1 MVSIGRSRTRERGPE
16 TPVPGL
22 SSAAGCA
29 GARAAAASEGTS
41 VMALETARCRALVVL
56 LDGWAD
62 LGLAAAQRAVLTTGA
77 TGGVIACLQEDRL
90 VVVATEGVAAAVVGS
105 DVSLVDT
112 MLGHVIQSDDSLV
125 LSTSEALDR
134 FPVMRALPPAGI
146 GWAAAP
152 LRLSGQVVGAL
163 GLRFDVDDWPTD
175 SPIAQ
180 LEYALAGRVAIEQ
193 AKGLLAGR
201 HGLAM
206 SEAFQ
211 AIRRYARQHQHRLRD
226 IADDIIEGRL
236 DPVTDPRVD
245 HATEGERPDA

>member
-1 MVSIGRSRTRERGPE
+1 MTTE
-16 TPVPGL
+16 
-22 SSAAGCA
+22 A
-29 GARAAAASEGTS
+29 
-41 VMALETARCRALVVL
+41 ARCRALLVL
-56 LDGWAD
+56 LEGWAD
-62 LGLAAAQRAVLTTGA
+62 LDLTAARRAVLTTGA

-90 VVVATEGVAAAVVGS
+90 VVVAAEGVTTAVGS

-134 FPVMRALPPAGI
+134 FPVMRTLTPAGI

-152 LRLSGQVVGAL
+152 LRLNGQVVGAL

-180 LEYALAGRVAIEQ
+180 LEYALVSRVAIEQ

-206 SEAFQ
+206 PEAFETM
-211 AIRRYARQHQHRLRD
+211 RRYARHHHRRLRD
-226 IADDIIEGRL
+226 VADDIVEGHL
-236 DPVTDPRVD
+236 DPVTVTGVEP
-245 HATEGERPDA
+245 TEGERADA